1 MIECGVQC
9 NTTHTKIEKQTQA
22 IIYAIENY
30 PLINRTK
37 LMKYIFFIDLFTYN
51 KIEDTLLEDC
61 YLRFPNGPVPKY
73 AYWVTKEKQN
83 NFITID
89 KIESSN
95 ISNNKYYYFKYTLKN
110 GVYSSI
116 DDYFESG
123 EIDLLNLTLQTV
135 MSQKTTSLSR
145 LTHTYNLWRN
155 YNNGDDIKLKDFKL
169 SPNEMEYLERFLN
182 TKIYISPYKE
192 SSKSIETYA
201 LPEINSNPSESSI
214 DNIPPSHL
222 EGNGKNFPSK
232 LPIYVNINNGKTVNI

>member
-1 MIECGVQC
+1 
-9 NTTHTKIEKQTQA
+9 
-22 IIYAIENY
+22 
-30 PLINRTK
+30 
-37 LMKYIFFIDLFTYN
+37 
-51 KIEDTLLEDC
+51 
-61 YLRFPNGPVPKY
+61 
-73 AYWVTKEKQN
+73 
-83 NFITID
+83 
-89 KIESSN
+89 
-95 ISNNKYYYFKYTLKN
+95 
-110 GVYSSI
+110 
-116 DDYFESG
+116 
-123 EIDLLNLTLQTV
+123 